1 MNNQNKNIL
10 KIIKTKL
17 IAFLIL
23 FISQIITLLLF
34 NLLFNEFFNEF
45 FEEINIR
52 AIILLISLILFLIVD
67 IVFYKMHISRAK
79 YFLNTPPIECIIE
92 DFVLVSY
99 GYTEDSQGFRRKN
112 YRVYPIVKANNQL
125 FFTYDDYCISHYTQ
139 SYIRINNTYTDI
151 AIFRKDKSKVNI
163 GDRAYLYIKKKIEVN
178 VDIDIDK
185 NTFKLNKQIEHF
197 NNFNKNYDINIM
209 KNLNFFEGIIDIEPM
224 Q

>member
-1 MNNQNKNIL
+1 MNNNQNKNIL
-10 KIIKTKL
+10 NIIKTKL
-17 IAFLIL
+17 IAFLII
-23 FISQIITLLLF
+23 FISQIIALLL
-34 NLLFNEFFNEF
+34 LTVLFSKF

-52 AIILLISLILFLIVD
+52 AIILLIPLILFIIVD

-99 GYTEDSQGFRRKN
+99 GYTEDSQGFRRRD
-112 YRVYPIVKANNQL
+112 YRLYPIVKANNQL

-139 SYIRINNTYTDI
+139 TYIRINNTYTDI

-178 VDIDIDK
+178 VDLDLDK

-209 KNLNFFEGIIDIEPM
+209 KNLSFFEGIIDIEPM

>member
-10 KIIKTKL
+10 NIIKTKL
-17 IAFLIL
+17 IAFLII
-23 FISQIITLLLF
+23 FISQIIALLLL
-34 NLLFNEFFNEF
+34 NVLFSEF

-52 AIILLISLILFLIVD
+52 AIILLIPLILIIIVD

-99 GYTEDSQGFRRKN
+99 GYTEDSQGFRRRD
-112 YRVYPIVKANNQL
+112 YRLYPIVKANNQL

-139 SYIRINNTYTDI
+139 TYIRINNTYTDI

-178 VDIDIDK
+178 VDIDLDK

-209 KNLNFFEGIIDIEPM
+209 KNLSFFEGIIDIEPM

>member
-1 MNNQNKNIL
+1 MNNNQNKNIL
-10 KIIKTKL
+10 NIIKTKL
-17 IAFLIL
+17 IAFLII
-23 FISQIITLLLF
+23 FISQIIALLLL
-34 NLLFNEFFNEF
+34 NVLFSEF

-52 AIILLISLILFLIVD
+52 AIILLILLILFIIVD

-79 YFLNTPPIECIIE
+79 YFLNTTPIECIIE

-99 GYTEDSQGFRRKN
+99 GYTEDSQGFRRKD
-112 YRVYPIVKANNQL
+112 YRLYPIVKANNQL

-139 SYIRINNTYTDI
+139 TYTRINNTYTDI

-178 VDIDIDK
+178 VDIDVDK
-185 NTFKLNKQIEHF
+185 NRFKLNKQIEHF

>member
-10 KIIKTKL
+10 NIIKTKL
-17 IAFLIL
+17 IAFLII
-23 FISQIITLLLF
+23 FISQIIALLLL
-34 NLLFNEFFNEF
+34 NVLFSEF

-52 AIILLISLILFLIVD
+52 AIILLIPLILFIIVD

-99 GYTEDSQGFRRKN
+99 GYTEDSQGFRRRD
-112 YRVYPIVKANNQL
+112 YRLYPIVKAN
-125 FFTYDDYCISHYTQ
+125 
-139 SYIRINNTYTDI
+139 IRINNTYTDI

-178 VDIDIDK
+178 VDIDLDK

-209 KNLNFFEGIIDIEPM
+209 KNLSFFEGIIDIEPM